1 MIDELDGEVS
11 EATRKSSREKRPNVR
26 INSEEM
32 ESEHIQ
38 RIKNSKRGHLSTVT
52 SRKNEITDM
61 ISDDTNLKLV
71 KEKLQNLSQSF
82 IKYSEVHQAYQDCE
96 TLLKARLQNKT
107 NMKQKNYCIA
117 ISRLELMN
125 GFLK

>member
-1 MIDELDGEVS
+1 
-11 EATRKSSREKRPNVR
+11 
-26 INSEEM
+26 M

-52 SRKNEITDM
+52 SRKNEITDL

-71 KEKLQNLSQSF
+71 NEKLQNLSQSF
-82 IKYSEVHQAYQDCE
+82 IKYSEVDQAYQDCE

-107 NMKQKNYCIA
+107 NMKQKNYCTA